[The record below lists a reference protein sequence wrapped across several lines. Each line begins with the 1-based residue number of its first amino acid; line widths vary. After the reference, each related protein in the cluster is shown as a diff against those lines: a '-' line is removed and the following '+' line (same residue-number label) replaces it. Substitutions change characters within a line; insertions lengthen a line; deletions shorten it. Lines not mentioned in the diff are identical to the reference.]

1 MNLGIVLSRHY
12 ELGIHEYRH
21 SELGIHEL
29 GIRELGIML
38 LSLLGAQNPL
48 GPESLKL
55 TENYKYHWS
64 RGEGLTSFFT

>member
-1 MNLGIVLSRHY
+1 MVLSRHY

-38 LSLLGAQNPL
+38 LSLMPFEIGYTLPRILDG
-48 GPESLKL
+48 
-55 TENYKYHWS
+55 
-64 RGEGLTSFFT
+64 